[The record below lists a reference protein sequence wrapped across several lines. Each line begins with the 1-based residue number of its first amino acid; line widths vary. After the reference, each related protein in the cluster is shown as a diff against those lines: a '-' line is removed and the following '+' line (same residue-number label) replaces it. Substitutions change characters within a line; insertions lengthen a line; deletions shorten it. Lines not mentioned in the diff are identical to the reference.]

1 MLTVNEAREKI
12 IENIKTCKETIEIPF
27 FESAG
32 YVLAE
37 DIISNI
43 DVPDFPKSAMDGYA
57 FNHKDLIDGDK
68 FKVIG
73 ENAAGDFNNY
83 DYKKNTCVRVM
94 TGAYVPECYDCV
106 VKQEDVI
113 IENDMIKVLNPVGKH
128 FNYCVVGEDIKKGET
143 LIKSGTVINS
153 GHIGIFAGIGL
164 DKIKV
169 YRPLKVSLISTG
181 SELTKPGEKLEP
193 GKIYAISTFMIESIL
208 EKYKIEVVSNKIIDD
223 DIEHI
228 KSSIQEE
235 SKHAD
240 IIITTG
246 GVSVGKYD
254 YIKKVY
260 GLLNIKTL
268 FTKVKMKPGT
278 PVTSGIFDETLILS
292 VSGNPF
298 AAMVNFQ
305 VLFWLA
311 VEKYYGCS
319 YFRNKVYERIVKDS
333 YLKPSKLNRFVRAKA
348 DGEFVVLENLH
359 NSSVISN
366 FAECNCLVLQNPN
379 EEIKEGDKVNIIYLF

>member
-12 IENIKTCKETIEIPF
+12 NENIKTCKETIEIPF

-43 DVPDFPKSAMDGYA
+43 NVPDFPKSAMDGYA

-73 ENAAGDFNNY
+73 ENAAGDFNKY
-83 DYKKNTCVRVM
+83 DYEKNTCVRVM
-94 TGAYVPECYDCV
+94 TGAYVPESYDCV
-106 VKQEDVI
+106 VKQEDII
-113 IENDMIKVLNPVGKH
+113 IEENMIKVLNPVGKH
-128 FNYCVVGEDIKKGET
+128 FNYCVIGEDIKKGET
-143 LIKSGTVINS
+143 LIKKGTVINS

-164 DKIKV
+164 ASVKV

-181 SELTKPGEKLEP
+181 SELISPGEKLKA
-193 GKIYAISTFMIESIL
+193 GKIYSISTYMIQSIL
-208 EKYKIEVVSNKIIDD
+208 ERYKIDVVSNKIIDD
-223 DIEHI
+223 DIDHI
-228 KSSIQEE
+228 KSSIEEE

-254 YIKKVY
+254 YIKKIY
-260 GLLNIKTL
+260 KLLNMKTL

-278 PVTSGIFDETLILS
+278 PVTSGIYNEKLVLS

-305 VLFWLA
+305 VLFWAA
-311 VEKYYGCS
+311 VEKYYGSS
-319 YFRNKVYERIVKDS
+319 YFNNKVYERTVKDS
-333 YLKPSKLNRFVRAKA
+333 YLKPSKLNRFVRANT
-348 DGEFVVLENLH
+348 DGEYVVLENLH

-366 FAECNCLVLQNPN
+366 LAECNCLVLQNPN

>member
-1 MLTVNEAREKI
+1 MLTVDEAREKI
-12 IENIKTCKETIEIPF
+12 KEIIKTCKETTEIPF

-37 DIISNI
+37 DVTSEIN
-43 DVPDFPKSAMDGYA
+43 VPDFPKSAMDGYA
-57 FNHKDLIDGDK
+57 FNHNDLVDGIN
-68 FKVIG
+68 FKMIG

-83 DYKKNTCVRVM
+83 NYEKNTCVRVM
-94 TGAYVPECYDCV
+94 TGAYVPEGYDCV
-106 VKQEDVI
+106 VKQEDVV
-113 IENDMIKVLNPVGKH
+113 IENGMIKVLNPVGKH
-128 FNYCVVGEDIKKGET
+128 FNYCVIGEDIKRGET
-143 LIKSGTVINS
+143 LIKKGTVINS
-153 GHIGIFAGIGL
+153 GHIGILAGIGI
-164 DKIKV
+164 DIVKV
-169 YRPLKVSLISTG
+169 VRPLKVSLISTG
-181 SELTKPGEKLEP
+181 SELIKPGEKLES
-193 GKIYAISTFMIESIL
+193 GKIYGISTYMIQSIL
-208 EKYKIEVVSNKIIDD
+208 ENYKIEVVSSKIIDD

-228 KSSIQEE
+228 KSSIEEE

-254 YIKKVY
+254 YIEKVY
-260 GLLNIKTL
+260 ELLNMETL
-268 FTKVKMKPGT
+268 FTKVRMKPGT
-278 PVTSGIFDETLILS
+278 PVTSGVYNETLVLS

-305 VLFWLA
+305 VLFWPA
-311 VEKYYGCS
+311 VEKYYGSS
-319 YFRNKVYERIVKDS
+319 YYCNKVYERTVKDS

-348 DGEFVVLENLH
+348 DEEFVILENLH

-366 FAECNCLVLQNPN
+366 LAECNCLVLQNPN